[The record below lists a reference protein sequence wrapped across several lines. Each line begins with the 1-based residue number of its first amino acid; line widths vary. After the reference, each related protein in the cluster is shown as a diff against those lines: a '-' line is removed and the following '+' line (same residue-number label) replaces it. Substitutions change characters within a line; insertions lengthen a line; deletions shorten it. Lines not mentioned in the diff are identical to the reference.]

1 MKHLRQVTV
10 QPEKAR
16 RNAGPTQPDFGP
28 VYADAKSDFLNA
40 VWRAWSDYTHQKK
53 NELSF

>member
-10 QPEKAR
+10 KPEKAR
-16 RNAGPTQPDFGP
+16 RNAGPTQRDFGP